1 MIGAITAGLFSEA
14 GAPASIN
21 SFESIATVTVGSGG
35 QSSISFTSIP
45 STYKHLQIR
54 YIVQSSRATNNGD
67 FLQVR
72 LNGDTGSNYYLG
84 HQLQGDVSS
93 VSSYGNGSGTA
104 IYIERISNTQTGSNI
119 FAGGVTDILDYQ
131 NTNKNK
137 TTRSLIGYDLNGTVG
152 GSGGQINFA
161 SGLWMSTAAINSIEI
176 KSGTGSTFAQYSS
189 FALYGIKG

>member
-1 MIGAITAGLFSEA
+1 MTPMLGILASQITGHLST
-14 GAPASIN
+14 N
-21 SFESIATVTVGSGG
+21 SFESIQTVTVGLGG
-35 QSSISFTSIP
+35 QSSISFSSIP

-84 HQLQGDVSS
+84 HQLQGDGSS

-189 FALYGIKG
+189 FALYGVK